1 VSVELLTGGSALLCG
16 GLLAIRPDG
25 SLLGLPTNVLV
36 DGPFADWRLPGLL
49 LGGLVGVGYLV
60 AGAVEH
66 GRYRHSAKL
75 SVVAG
80 VGLVCFEAVEWRWL
94 GFHPLQG
101 VFMGVGAAVVA
112 LALTE
117 ATST

>member
-1 VSVELLTGGSALLCG
+1 M
-16 GLLAIRPDG
+16 AIRPDG
-25 SLLGLPTNVLV
+25 SLLRLPTSVLSG
-36 DGPFADWRLPGLL
+36 GPFADWRLPGLL
-49 LGGLVGVGYLV
+49 LGRLVGVGYLV

-66 GRYRHSAKL
+66 GRCRRSAQP

-94 GFHPLQG
+94 GFHPLQA
-101 VFMGVGAAVVA
+101 VFVGVGAAVVA